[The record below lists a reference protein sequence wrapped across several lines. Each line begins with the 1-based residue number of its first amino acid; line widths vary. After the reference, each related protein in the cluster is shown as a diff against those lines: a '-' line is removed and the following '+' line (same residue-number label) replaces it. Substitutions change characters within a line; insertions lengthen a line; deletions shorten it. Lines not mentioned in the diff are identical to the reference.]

1 VKNSKGFTLVEL
13 IVVSTIVVILA
24 SVGLISYNM
33 LIKRAVASVLKNAVM
48 VNAELVQAHYDIN
61 GYWVTDL
68 PGEDPEDTGNLTT
81 TEELEALG
89 LAPRNFSDEF
99 IMRIFELDGF
109 PHIIA
114 REKIGHKKYGIEV
127 SYHLKTH
134 ELVVTEE

>member
-1 VKNSKGFTLVEL
+1 MKNFKGFTLVEL
-13 IVVSTIVVILA
+13 IVVSTIVVVLA
-24 SVGLISYNM
+24 SIGLLSYNYM
-33 LIKRAVASVLKNAVM
+33 IKRAVISVLKNAVM

-109 PHIIA
+109 PDIIA
-114 REKIGHKKYGIEV
+114 REKIGKQKYGIEV
-127 SYHLKTH
+127 SYHFKTRKLKITQ
-134 ELVVTEE
+134 E

>member
-1 VKNSKGFTLVEL
+1 MKKIKGFTLVEL
-13 IVVSTIVVILA
+13 IVVSSIVAVLA
-24 SVGLISYNM
+24 SVGLVSYNI
-33 LIKRAVASVLKNAVM
+33 LIKRAVISVLKNAVM
-48 VNAELVQAHYDIN
+48 INAELVQAHYDIN

-68 PGEDPEDTGNLTT
+68 PREDPEDTGNLTI

-89 LAPRNFSDEF
+89 LAPRNFSNEF

-114 REKIGHKKYGIEV
+114 REKIGKVKYGIEV

-134 ELVVTEE
+134 ELVVEG

>member
-1 VKNSKGFTLVEL
+1 MKNSKGFTLVEL
-13 IVVSTIVVILA
+13 IVVSSIVAVLA
-24 SVGLISYNM
+24 SVGLVSYNI
-33 LIKRAVASVLKNAVM
+33 LIKRAVVSALKNAIM

-68 PGEDPEDTGNLTT
+68 PGENPEDPGNLTT

-99 IMRIFELDGF
+99 IMRIYEKEGF

-114 REKIGHKKYGIEV
+114 REKIGNKKYGIKV
-127 SYHLKTH
+127 SYHFKTH
-134 ELVVTEE
+134 ELEVEQE